1 MHRLHQIVL
10 VIFVTLAFNL
20 PSAITAESSRL
31 AELDA
36 YWAKVSRAVKEGDS
50 DLYASTCHKDGV
62 LVTGVKQQC
71 YPLSKALARWKKD
84 FDDTKAGKM
93 KANVEFRFR
102 TRLGD
107 ETTAH
112 ESGMFFYTATSAE
125 GDKIR
130 NYIHFEALLLK
141 RNGWKIMMEYQ
152 KSKGTEEEWNA
163 LK

>member
-1 MHRLHQIVL
+1 MRTTIQMIWIL
-10 VIFVTLAFNL
+10 FVALAINP
-20 PSAITAESSRL
+20 PSSVADETSRL

-36 YWAKVSRAVKEGDS
+36 YWAKVSRAVMEGDF
-50 DLYASTCHKDGV
+50 DLYASICHKDGV
-62 LVTGVKQQC
+62 LVSGVKQQC

-112 ESGMFFYTATSAE
+112 ETGMFLYTATSAD
-125 GDKIR
+125 GKGMRNFIR
-130 NYIHFEALLLK
+130 FEALLL
-141 RNGWKIMMEYQ
+141 
-152 KSKGTEEEWNA
+152 
-163 LK
+163 